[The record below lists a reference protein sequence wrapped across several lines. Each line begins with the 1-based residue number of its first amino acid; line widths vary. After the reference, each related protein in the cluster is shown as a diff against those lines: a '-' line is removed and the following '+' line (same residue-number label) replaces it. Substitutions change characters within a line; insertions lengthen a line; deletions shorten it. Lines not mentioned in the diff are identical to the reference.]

1 MVFSSP
7 VFLFF
12 FLPWVLLL
20 FFLSPHAV
28 RTTLLF
34 VASLAFYAWGET
46 FYVFFLLASVLAN
59 WLLGLA
65 IAATAADRGRRAL
78 VTLAVVGNLGA
89 LAYFKYA
96 GFLSTNLGWVTTHLG
111 LPAVPV
117 WTTHLPIGVSFV
129 TFEAIS
135 YVVDVYRGTI
145 VAQRNP
151 IHVGFFMSF
160 FPHLIAGPV
169 LRYSNVAGPLKYRP
183 TVTLP
188 LFELGVRTFIIGLA
202 KKVLVANTVS
212 RVADAAFALHP
223 PALSAGAAWFGVV
236 CYAIQIYYDFSG
248 YTDMAIGL
256 GRMCGFE
263 LPQNFNR
270 PYAATSIRDFWR
282 RWHIT
287 LSSWFRDY
295 LYLPLGG
302 NRVSAGREYGNL
314 FTVFLLCGLWHGASW
329 TFVAWGAFHG
339 FFLVIERL
347 APGRALRSLWRPL
360 QHVYAMVVVL
370 FSWTLFRS
378 ESIGQAWSFMRAM
391 LGAGVAG
398 PGARDLWLNDLDP
411 EIALTLLVAIPLA
424 TLPFA
429 DWLRALQA
437 RGAERPWERNALA
450 FGRAASLL
458 VLFLASAAYLASG
471 THNPFIY
478 FRF

>member
-7 VFLFF
+7 VFLFC

-20 FFLSPHAV
+20 FFVCPHAL
-28 RTTLLF
+28 RTALLF

-46 FYVFFLLASVLAN
+46 FYVFFLLASIFAN
-59 WLLGLA
+59 WLIALA
-65 IAATAADRGRRAL
+65 LAATPSERGRRAL
-78 VTLAVVGNLGA
+78 LALAATGNLGA

-96 GFLSTNLGWVTTHLG
+96 GFLAANLGWVTTHLG

-117 WTTHLPIGVSFV
+117 LSTHLPIGVSFI

-135 YVVDVYRGTI
+135 YVVDVHRGTI
-145 VAQRNP
+145 AARRNP

-169 LRYSNVAGPLKYRP
+169 LRFSNVAGPLHRP
-183 TVTLP
+183 TVTLA
-188 LFELGVRTFIIGLA
+188 LFESGVRTFIIGLA

-212 RVADAAFALHP
+212 RVADQVFGLHA
-223 PALSAGAAWFGVV
+223 PALSAGAAWSGVV

-256 GRMCGFE
+256 GRMFGFE
-263 LPQNFNR
+263 LPRNFDR

-295 LYLPLGG
+295 LYVPLGG
-302 NRVSAGREYGNL
+302 NRVAPWRQYANL

-360 QHVYAMVVVL
+360 QHTYAMLVVL
-370 FSWTLFRS
+370 FSWTVFRS
-378 ESIGQAWSFMRAM
+378 ESLEQAWSFLRAM
-391 LGAGVAG
+391 VGAGVAG
-398 PGARDLWLNDLDP
+398 SGVRDLWLNDLDP

-424 TLPFA
+424 TLPIA
-429 DWLRALQA
+429 DWLRQLEA
-437 RGAERPWERNALA
+437 RWPRRSWERDVLA
-450 FGRAASLL
+450 FGRTASLL
-458 VLFLASAAYLASG
+458 LLFLASAAYLASG